1 MQSLYINPGWL
12 ISAPKEHI
20 KYKSSIC
27 GGYYCTSVRFFLL
40 SVFNYYAS
48 TYSFFINLI
57 SNLYFFHCCWKFP
70 NIWNTFVSTC
80 DNYCY
85 LIGLYFRT
93 CGSRNQLFA
102 SLSFS
107 FILISLFLINFLLSF
122 IFSSINV
129 ICGTSLIALSPFVG
143 WIFRNLTLS
152 SLAPLSLLVLN
163 ITNFISF
170 EVVNQLAGRN
180 VSYRIAVLYFIL
192 SFLLNQNLKI
202 NILSLA
208 SQKPISILNWSFI
221 LYFFIRTFSSGSR
234 GGIFTLFL

>member
-1 MQSLYINPGWL
+1 MPLRIPFSLI
-12 ISAPKEHI
+12 
-20 KYKSSIC
+20 
-27 GGYYCTSVRFFLL
+27 L
-40 SVFNYYAS
+40 SVIS
-48 TYSFFINLI
+48 ISSFIVVGNFQIYGIPL
-57 SNLYFFHCCWKFP
+57 FP
-70 NIWNTFVSTC
+70 LVTIIAIW
-80 DNYCY
+80 
-85 LIGLYFRT
+85 IGLYFRT

-107 FILISLFLINFLLSF
+107 FILISLFLINFLLSPSY
-122 IFSSINV
+122 FSSINV

-163 ITNFISF
+163 ISNFISF

-234 GGIFTLFL
+234 GGIFTLFFIAIVSALYFLPEFFNSTIFIRFSLFIKKSF